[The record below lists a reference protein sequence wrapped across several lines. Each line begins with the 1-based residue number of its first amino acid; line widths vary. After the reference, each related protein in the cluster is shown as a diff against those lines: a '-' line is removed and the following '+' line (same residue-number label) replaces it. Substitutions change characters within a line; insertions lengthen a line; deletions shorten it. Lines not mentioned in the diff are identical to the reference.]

1 MICDPDER
9 AYDAFGLVEG
19 RPSQLLFDALD
30 EFWAHSREIGVEFQP
45 QWREQG
51 RPLVDNPWLLPGE
64 FVIGMDGVIRL
75 ACRDQYCE
83 DFPDPRVLTA
93 AIRLP

>member
-19 RPSQLLFDALD
+19 RPSQLLFDAPE
-30 EFWAHSREIGVEFQP
+30 EFWAHSREIGVEFQR

-51 RPLVDNPWLLPGE
+51 RLWWTTRG
-64 FVIGMDGVIRL
+64 FCL
-75 ACRDQYCE
+75 AGS
-83 DFPDPRVLTA
+83 
-93 AIRLP
+93 